1 EYKFYIREIKG
12 KEVTWNNFD
21 VLKKKLL
28 ERYKSSKLL
37 PLIEKNIEDIL
48 NNLKENEEKWKKEN
62 IYIDFSNMSL
72 DQCINWQN
80 KMENIPSY
88 ISNNTLEIIKIKK
101 EEASTKIAEQRVDG
115 VIAMFNRLTN
125 DEKRIFLSKINN

>member
-1 EYKFYIREIKG
+1 
-12 KEVTWNNFD
+12 
-21 VLKKKLL
+21 KKKLL

>member
-1 EYKFYIREIKG
+1 
-12 KEVTWNNFD
+12 
-21 VLKKKLL
+21 
-28 ERYKSSKLL
+28 
-37 PLIEKNIEDIL
+37 
-48 NNLKENEEKWKKEN
+48 
-62 IYIDFSNMSL
+62 MSL

-125 DEKRIFLSKINN
+125 DEKRIFLSKINK

>member
-1 EYKFYIREIKG
+1 ME
-12 KEVTWNNFD
+12 
-21 VLKKKLL
+21 
-28 ERYKSSKLL
+28 KS
-37 PLIEKNIEDIL
+37 
-48 NNLKENEEKWKKEN
+48 KKEN